1 MDKLTGTAL
10 HYAHHPFM
18 ILSCKDAG
26 QDPLDR
32 NSDRPI
38 RHILFLCC
46 QDVRIGCNHPTN
58 IRGRRPCRF
67 ADVEH
72 ERDNQQWRIRCLAGH
87 GFWVAALT
95 GQARVPGG

>member
-1 MDKLTGTAL
+1 MDELTGTAL
-10 HYAHHPFM
+10 HDAHHPFM

-26 QDPLDR
+26 QDHLDR

-58 IRGRRPCRF
+58 IRGVGVSVGLRMWSMSGIISSGVF
-67 ADVEH
+67 NV
-72 ERDNQQWRIRCLAGH
+72 WRVMASRMM
-87 GFWVAALT
+87 
-95 GQARVPGG
+95 

>member
-1 MDKLTGTAL
+1 MDELTGTAL

-38 RHILFLCC
+38 RHILFLYC

-58 IRGRRPCRF
+58 IRGVGVRVGLRMWSMSGIISSGVF
-67 ADVEH
+67 NV
-72 ERDNQQWRIRCLAGH
+72 WRVMAYRIM
-87 GFWVAALT
+87 
-95 GQARVPGG
+95 